1 MLKRLAV
8 SGNPVTQEKHFCTYL
23 YKAVP
28 SLHEVNMDDKNKH
41 MNDMPK
47 AGLSEVVTSS
57 NIYMTCVSQIEEQ
70 DQFKRK
76 HSQQIQ

>member
-8 SGNPVTQEKHFCTYL
+8 SGNPVTQEKHFCTSL

-28 SLHEVNMDDKNKH
+28 SLHEVHMDEKNKH
-41 MNDMPK
+41 LNDLTK
-47 AGLSEVVTSS
+47 AELSEVVTSS

-70 DQFKRK
+70 DQLKQK